1 MDNKNISTIAEVFH
15 MLANGLESGS
25 FDQKPKVIITG
36 QGSEHGEENVLAG
49 AMAAAKNGIDV
60 LYLGTLEAP
69 ADIGVKTIISKSATE
84 DLEIMEDLLNRKEAD
99 AAVAMHYSFP
109 IGVSTIGLVDTPAR
123 GRRMFIA
130 STTGTSSSD
139 RVEGMVLN
147 AINGIATAKAYGL
160 QSPTVGI
167 LNLDG
172 ARQVERI
179 LKQLSANGY
188 TINFCRSVRA
198 DGGSVLRGNDVLLG
212 TPDIMVTD
220 PLTGNVLMK
229 LLSAGNSGGVYET
242 IGCGYGPGV
251 GADYGRIINI
261 ISRASGAPLIA
272 RAIEYAAR
280 MVSGGLIAQVDAAYK
295 AARKA
300 GLDKLL
306 SEYKSK
312 FVETKA
318 AVDFV
323 RPEKEI
329 VTAEISGI
337 DVMEIE
343 NAVIEVMRSGIYA
356 EGGMGCTG
364 PIIRV
369 SEQNLEAAYQI
380 LVKADFISAN

>member
-1 MDNKNISTIAEVFH
+1 M
-15 MLANGLESGS
+15 
-25 FDQKPKVIITG
+25 
-36 QGSEHGEENVLAG
+36 
-49 AMAAAKNGIDV
+49 
-60 LYLGTLEAP
+60 
-69 ADIGVKTIISKSATE
+69 
-84 DLEIMEDLLNRKEAD
+84 
-99 AAVAMHYSFP
+99 
-109 IGVSTIGLVDTPAR
+109 
-123 GRRMFIA
+123 
-130 STTGTSSSD
+130 
-139 RVEGMVLN
+139 
-147 AINGIATAKAYGL
+147 
-160 QSPTVGI
+160 
-167 LNLDG
+167 
-172 ARQVERI
+172 
-179 LKQLSANGY
+179 
-188 TINFCRSVRA
+188 
-198 DGGSVLRGNDVLLG
+198 
-212 TPDIMVTD
+212 
-220 PLTGNVLMK
+220 
-229 LLSAGNSGGVYET
+229 
-242 IGCGYGPGV
+242 
-251 GADYGRIINI
+251 
-261 ISRASGAPLIA
+261 IA